1 MDLILRRDQRQGIMG
16 KMSFSLTV
24 HAKITPQEQQAI
36 AKYKMG
42 DTLLY
47 QKNEMADPGRGL
59 LGLAS
64 RVAFKAMNVTI
75 TVSDLVNGKVVECK
89 NVLEMLGV
97 EEQIKEAAITFKQVL
112 NAATHFGG
120 EEVISL

>member
-1 MDLILRRDQRQGIMG
+1 MG